1 MAARPEVAVSTQ
13 SIATY
18 QDFLS
23 ALLSDRER
31 FFEDVV
37 ADTGLRAKLRYA
49 ALTIVGLAGFFGF
62 VAGAYSG
69 PAQALS
75 AGIKLP
81 FLFFATFAVCFPA
94 FFVVQVLVGSRLRLL
109 QVVVLVFGALALTS
123 VLLAA
128 FVPITLFFLVTGAN
142 YYFQHLLNIA
152 IAGVAGLFGMY
163 ALHEGLSVVCEKRG
177 VYPRKALTIMRA
189 WAVLFAFVGIQLAW
203 SLRPFLGDRDQ
214 PAQTPMTR
222 DGHSLDNEILTIEE
236 VAAYLRLTPQ
246 TIYRWAQEKRIP
258 AAKLGKEW
266 RFRKSIVDRWLD
278 EQILTSESGF
288 EHLKKR
294 T

>member
-1 MAARPEVAVSTQ
+1 MAADQPITNYS
-13 SIATY
+13 
-18 QDFLS
+18 DFLK

-31 FFEDVV
+31 FFDEVV
-37 ADTGLRAKLRYA
+37 EGVALGSKLRYA
-49 ALTIVGLAGFFGF
+49 VVTIITLAGFFGL

-69 PAQALS
+69 PAQAVS
-75 AGIKLP
+75 AGLKLP

-109 QVVVLVFGALALTS
+109 QVAVLVSGALALTS
-123 VLLAA
+123 VLLAV
-128 FVPITLFFLVTGAN
+128 FVPITAFFLITGAN

-203 SLRPFLGDRDQ
+203 SLRPFLGDRNQ
-214 PAQTPMTR
+214 PFRVFGTYQ
-222 DGHSLDNEILTIEE
+222 GNFY
-236 VAAYLRLTPQ
+236 AAV
-246 TIYRWAQEKRIP
+246 IYAVN
-258 AAKLGKEW
+258 KLIQGDDRPTSPSVKPDTLP
-266 RFRKSIVDRWLD
+266 RFRGLVLPLLD
-278 EQILTSESGF
+278 TVADTTRRR
-288 EHLKKR
+288 KR
-294 T
+294 P